1 MPAIIEAGLCRPG
14 GQEKPTGYCR
24 SSIMFT
30 SKDGVT
36 LSAAGLIGLAAAGL
50 GSLSMVGISS
60 GSVIET
66 NSSST
71 ASSFTVVTSGD
82 LLLNN
87 TSATQSG
94 GGYLGASSVTPLFD
108 GLAPISS
115 VGATNTGNFY
125 GAQDG
130 ATVTVPIASATIGSI
145 ITYTAWQ
152 NQGREHQ
159 NYTLSYSTDGGTS
172 YTALTTVAYDG
183 PSPGTTMGLEVQLA
197 LSTPIT
203 GVTDLQW
210 TFNPNNITN
219 GVAYTELAAY
229 APAGA
234 PEPATLGLLAIG
246 GLTLLA
252 RRRTSA

>member
-1 MPAIIEAGLCRPG
+1 
-14 GQEKPTGYCR
+14 
-24 SSIMFT
+24 MFT

-71 ASSFTVVTSGD
+71 ASSFTVATSGD
-82 LLLNN
+82 LLLHN

-94 GGYLGASSVTPLFD
+94 GGYNSASSVTPLFD
-108 GLAPISS
+108 GLAPIQGVTAFS
-115 VGATNTGNFY
+115 GNFY
-125 GAQDG
+125 GALNG

-145 ITYTAWQ
+145 ITYSAWGGF
-152 NQGREHQ
+152 GRYEQ
-159 NYTLSYSTDGGTS
+159 FYTLSYSTDGGTS